1 MKPRTTPGGEG
12 VTPYQSAT
20 FGQQMQLYRERLL
33 SVLLSL
39 VGTLL
44 PILFGVYLW
53 RFWHYPQLRLVY
65 VGLLAASFLLGWGR
79 FLIRLSYTWRVAM
92 LLVLIQLMAVYAAL
106 YYGNLGEANL
116 SFLFA
121 IVVGGLF
128 LTGWSIFL
136 NTVWVIALHLL
147 TSYLV
152 VEKGI
157 TLTQLTNIPPF
168 ALQTETQWLFTSV
181 AFVIAGMGILSLVY
195 FIGKRF
201 ETTLEDTV
209 QLTRILEYERQRL
222 SDRERL
228 LRRRVRQIRAASEI
242 VNALGGIAD
251 PRDMMQQVVDQI
263 QRQFG
268 LYYVGIFLVDETFEF
283 AVLRAG
289 SGTPG
294 ERMVAEGYR
303 LPLGGTSMIAW
314 AIAHREPR
322 VALNVQKDPT
332 HYENPYL
339 PYTRSELALPLIARG
354 EVLGAMTVQSDRA
367 NAFDEEDIRTL
378 QTLANS
384 VALALSNALTVQ
396 RLQSQLR
403 EIESLQQRLLGRT
416 WGELAEGLQVQR
428 TASSLGSAAAE
439 SDEGVPLILPIRL
452 YNQTIG
458 EVRVL
463 SPRPWQEDEA
473 NLLEGIVALL
483 TNHLMVARLLDEVQ
497 NYARR
502 EEVQNRLAARFAS
515 ALDFELL
522 VRAALEGLSETFQV
536 QEAWLVLEALGQPAQ
551 DAHDEGGASSPAPT
565 DPSAPSAGGKTA

>member
-1 MKPRTTPGGEG
+1 MKSRATPPGHEG
-12 VTPYQSAT
+12 VAPYQSAT

-33 SVLLSL
+33 SLLLSL

-44 PILFGVYLW
+44 PMLFGVYLW

-79 FLIRLSYTWRVAM
+79 FLIRVSYTWRVAM
-92 LLVLIQLMAVYAAL
+92 LLVLIQTMAVYAAL

-128 LTGWSIFL
+128 LTGWGIL
-136 NTVWVIALHLL
+136 INTVWVVILHSL
-147 TSYLV
+147 TTYLV
-152 VEKGI
+152 LEKGV
-157 TLTQLTNIPPF
+157 TLSQLANIPPF
-168 ALQTETQWLFTSV
+168 ALQPEAQWLYTTI
-181 AFVIAGMGILSLVY
+181 AFAIAGIGLLSLVY

-242 VNALGGIAD
+242 VNALGSLAD

-268 LYYVGIFLVDETFEF
+268 LYYVGIFLVDEAFEF

-354 EVLGAMTVQSDRA
+354 EVLGAMTVQSDRP

-416 WGELAEGLQVQR
+416 WGELAEGIRVQR
-428 TASSLGSAAAE
+428 VAPLSGPGGAD
-439 SDEGVPLILPIRL
+439 SDEEGVPLILPIRL

-463 SPRPWQEDEA
+463 SPRPWQEGEA
-473 NLLEGIVALL
+473 DLLEGIVALL

-536 QEAWLVLEALGQPAQ
+536 QEAWLVLESLGQPAQ
-551 DAHDEGGASSPAPT
+551 DAHAGSEDSPSAPAASSP
-565 DPSAPSAGGKTA
+565 GGKTA